1 VSERFLGAIT
11 AGRRKR
17 VGLNDLRRIWLDA
30 NPHLLQHPERDSLL
44 LLELQRLAG
53 EKLVTLPSVRSFER
67 VGRPPMPLFITLVD
81 SRDSGPERAAWPESW
96 LPQLGFWPT
105 LCKSELETARAINEW
120 LKVRQGDFIAV
131 PLRERSL
138 EIFGDEKYLDMRVRY
153 DALFSGRLSLSS
165 IGAFT
170 VAPPLPHRVGTRG
183 HPVVIV
189 ENHHTYWSLANWN
202 ESAERYAAVVYGAGH
217 AVSSTGR
224 ALKEVL
230 RETGGTRALYFG
242 DIDPT
247 GIEIALRM
255 NRLEEGLV
263 SPDLALYELA
273 LRQGRRTP
281 GVNRRYSDATA
292 LERWLPSLA
301 AEIVQIWN
309 DGFRI
314 PQENVGTE
322 LLWHWHECTPQ

>member
-1 VSERFLGAIT
+1 MSEAFLGAIT

-17 VGLNDLRRIWLDA
+17 VGLHDLRRIWLET
-30 NPHLLQHPERDSLL
+30 NPHLLQHPERDQLL
-44 LLELQRLAG
+44 LSELQRLAG
-53 EKLVTLPSVRSFER
+53 AKRVTLPSVRSFER

-81 SRDSGPERAAWPESW
+81 PRDSRPEIAALPDAWVPE
-96 LPQLGFWPT
+96 LGFWPT
-105 LCKSELETARAINEW
+105 LGKSELETARAINEW

-138 EIFGDEKYLDMRVRY
+138 EIFGDEKYLDMRVRN
-153 DALFSGRLSLSS
+153 DALFSGRLRLSS

-183 HPVVIV
+183 QPVIIV

-202 ESAERYAAVVYGAGH
+202 ESAKRYAAVVYGAGH

-224 ALKEVL
+224 ALNDVL
-230 RETGGTRALYFG
+230 QETGGTRALYFG

-247 GIEIALRM
+247 GIEIALRL
-255 NRLEEGLV
+255 NRMEEGLV
-263 SPDLALYELA
+263 SPDIALYELA

-281 GVNRRYSDATA
+281 GVNRRYNDLIA
-292 LERWLPSLA
+292 LEEWLPSLA
-301 AEIVQIWN
+301 TQIVRIWG

-314 PQENVGTE
+314 PQENVSTE
-322 LLWHWHECTPQ
+322 LLARWTGSMT